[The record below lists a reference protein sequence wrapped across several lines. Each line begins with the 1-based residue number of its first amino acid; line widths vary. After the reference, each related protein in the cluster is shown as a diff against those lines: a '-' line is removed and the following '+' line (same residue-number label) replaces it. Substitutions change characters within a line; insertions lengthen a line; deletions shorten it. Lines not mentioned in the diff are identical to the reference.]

1 MSVWLCDSLY
11 RVVHYCQ
18 EEFHDSGPLVGN
30 QIMTIRNSPFC
41 RVLSTAYRE
50 SGTTSLL
57 LLQSVHNNYTQAVPF
72 PNTIDKTV
80 PDRSFIS
87 PSISPEYHLWTF
99 TFILFFLHANN
110 FRVCIAHRQQLRYS
124 WPFISCI
131 NTKEA
136 DQSPISNTSKQ
147 ASKQDLWKAFI
158 HLLLPVPG
166 QLGDFITK
174 TGLASNSIVYA
185 SHNSEGFYLQYHSNN
200 SILLYTRVV
209 HF

>member
-1 MSVWLCDSLY
+1 MFIIIILKPYLFQTQSTKRYLIAPLSHPVSVQS
-11 RVVHYCQ
+11 
-18 EEFHDSGPLVGN
+18 
-30 QIMTIRNSPFC
+30 TIF
-41 RVLSTAYRE
+41 E
-50 SGTTSLL
+50 LL
-57 LLQSVHNNYTQAVPF
+57 LSSSSFFTQTTFASASLTDNSFATPGHSYHVSTPKRLTNLQFPIQA
-72 PNTIDKTV
+72 
-80 PDRSFIS
+80 
-87 PSISPEYHLWTF
+87 
-99 TFILFFLHANN
+99 
-110 FRVCIAHRQQLRYS
+110 
-124 WPFISCI
+124 
-131 NTKEA
+131 
-136 DQSPISNTSKQ
+136 SKQ